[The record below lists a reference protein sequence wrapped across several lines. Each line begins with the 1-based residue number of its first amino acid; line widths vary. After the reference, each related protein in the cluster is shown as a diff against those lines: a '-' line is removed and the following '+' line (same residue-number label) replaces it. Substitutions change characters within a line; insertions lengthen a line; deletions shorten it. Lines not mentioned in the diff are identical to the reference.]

1 MSLSKLLSLISSV
14 RHNQYAMRR
23 TEERIEYGDSKV
35 IYKILARISSDVQ
48 WCFQMRRETNEE
60 LFSKTR

>member
-23 TEERIEYGDSKV
+23 TEERTEYGDSKV
-35 IYKILARISSDVQ
+35 IYNILARISSDVQ
-48 WCFQMRRETNEE
+48 WCFQM
-60 LFSKTR
+60 